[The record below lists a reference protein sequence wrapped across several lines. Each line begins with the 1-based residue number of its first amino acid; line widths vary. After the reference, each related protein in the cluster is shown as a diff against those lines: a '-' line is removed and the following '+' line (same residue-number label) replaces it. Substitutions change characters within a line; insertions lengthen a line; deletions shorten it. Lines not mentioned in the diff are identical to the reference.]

1 VTQTPRDAAAEGPA
15 NRVRRTA
22 VVTGAA
28 SGLGQVMAEHLAATG
43 HDVAVCD
50 LVPCPDTVEMVRA
63 HGRRVVSAIADV
75 SSPADVSAFAR
86 SVHAELGPVGVLVN
100 NVGISPYRPFLEIGL
115 EEWRTVMR
123 VNLDS
128 LFLVTQAFLPDMIT
142 DGAGR
147 VVCLTSSVLWDP
159 QSTQMSHYSTSKGGV
174 WAFARSLAG
183 EFGRHG
189 ITVNALAP
197 GLVQT
202 PSLRERVPPER
213 WADVA
218 ERQAVQR
225 TLVPDDVL
233 AALDFL
239 VSDAA
244 AAVTGTTV
252 PVNGG
257 RVWL

>member
-1 VTQTPRDAAAEGPA
+1 MTVAPA
-15 NRVRRTA
+15 SRVRRTA

-43 HDVAVCD
+43 HDVALCD
-50 LVPCPDTVEMVRA
+50 LVPCTETAERVRA
-63 HGRRVVSAIADV
+63 HGRRAAHAVADV
-75 SSPADVSAFAR
+75 SSPTDVAAFADV
-86 SVHAELGPVGVLVN
+86 VHAELGPVGVLVN

-115 EEWRTVMR
+115 EEWRSVMR

-128 LFLVTQAFLPDMIT
+128 LLLVTQAFLPDMLAA
-142 DGAGR
+142 GAGR
-147 VVCLTSSVLWDP
+147 VVCLTSSVVWDP
-159 QSTQMSHYSTSKGGV
+159 QSTQMAHYATSKGGV
-174 WAFARSLAG
+174 WAFTRSLAG
-183 EFGRHG
+183 EFGPRG
-189 ITVNALAP
+189 VTVNALAP

-202 PSLRERVPPER
+202 PLLRERVPAER
-213 WADVA
+213 WDDVA
-218 ERQAVQR
+218 TRQAVRR
-225 TLVPDDVL
+225 TLVPDDLL

-257 RVWL
+257 RVWM

>member
-1 VTQTPRDAAAEGPA
+1 
-15 NRVRRTA
+15 VRRTA

-50 LVPCPDTVEMVRA
+50 LVPCTETVGRIRA
-63 HGRRVVSAIADV
+63 HGRRTVTAIADV
-75 SSPADVSAFAR
+75 SSPGEVSAFADA
-86 SVHAELGPVGVLVN
+86 VHAELGPVGVLVN

-115 EEWRTVMR
+115 EEWRSVMR

-128 LFLVTQAFLPDMIT
+128 LLLVTQAFLPDMVAE
-142 DGAGR
+142 GAGR
-147 VVCLTSSVLWDP
+147 VVCLTSSVVWDP
-159 QSTQMSHYSTSKGGV
+159 QSTAMSHYATSKGGV
-174 WAFARSLAG
+174 WAFTRSLAG

-189 ITVNALAP
+189 VTVNALAP
-197 GLVQT
+197 GLVAT
-202 PSLRERVPPER
+202 PLLRERVLPER
-213 WADVA
+213 WHQVAD
-218 ERQAVQR
+218 RQAVRR
-225 TLVPDDVL
+225 TLQPDDLL

-239 VSDAA
+239 VSDGA
-244 AAVTGTTV
+244 AAVTGTAV

>member
-1 VTQTPRDAAAEGPA
+1 MSGAAQ
-15 NRVRRTA
+15 VRRTA

-28 SGLGQVMAEHLAATG
+28 SGLGQVMAERLAATG

-50 LVPCPDTVEMVRA
+50 LVSCAETADRVRA
-63 HGRRVVSAIADV
+63 HGRRVAHAVADV
-75 SSPADVSAFAR
+75 ASPDDVAAFADV
-86 SVHAELGPVGVLVN
+86 VHAELGPVGVLVN

-115 EEWRTVMR
+115 EEWRSVMR

-128 LFLVTQAFLPDMIT
+128 LLLVTQAFLPDMV
-142 DGAGR
+142 DAGAGR
-147 VVCLTSSVLWDP
+147 VVCLTSSVVWDP
-159 QSTQMSHYSTSKGGV
+159 QSTEMAHYATSKGGV

-183 EFGRHG
+183 EFGPYG
-189 ITVNALAP
+189 VTVNALAP

-202 PSLRERVPPER
+202 PLLRERVPEQR
-213 WADVA
+213 WDDVA
-218 ERQAVQR
+218 ARQAVRR
-225 TLVPDDVL
+225 TLVPEDLL

-239 VSDAA
+239 VSDGAGG
-244 AAVTGTTV
+244 VTGTTL

>member
-1 VTQTPRDAAAEGPA
+1 VTGAAQ
-15 NRVRRTA
+15 VRRTA

-28 SGLGQVMAEHLAATG
+28 SGLGQAMAERLAATG

-50 LVPCPDTVEMVRA
+50 LVPCTETVDRIRA
-63 HGRRVVSAIADV
+63 QGRRAAQAVADV
-75 SSPADVSAFAR
+75 SSPEQVAAFAER
-86 SVHAELGPVGVLVN
+86 THAELGPVGVLVN
-100 NVGISPYRPFLEIGL
+100 NVGISPYRPFLEIEL
-115 EEWRTVMR
+115 DEWRSVMR

-128 LFLVTQAFLPDMIT
+128 LLLVTQAFLPDMV
-142 DGAGR
+142 DAGAGR
-147 VVCLTSSVLWDP
+147 IVCLTSSVVWDP
-159 QSTQMSHYSTSKGGV
+159 QSTHMTHYATSKGGV

-183 EFGRHG
+183 EFGPHG
-189 ITVNALAP
+189 VTVNALAP

-202 PSLRERVPPER
+202 PVLRERVPEQR
-213 WADVA
+213 WEDVA
-218 ERQAVQR
+218 ARQAVRR
-225 TLVPDDVL
+225 TLVPEDLL

-244 AAVTGTTV
+244 GGVTGTTV

>member
-1 VTQTPRDAAAEGPA
+1 MTL
-15 NRVRRTA
+15 RRTA

-50 LVPCPDTVEMVRA
+50 LVPCTETAERIRA
-63 HGRRVVSAIADV
+63 HGRRAAHAVADV
-75 SSPADVSAFAR
+75 SSPDDVAAFAGVVR
-86 SVHAELGPVGVLVN
+86 AELGPVGVLVN

-115 EEWRTVMR
+115 EEWRSVMR

-128 LFLVTQAFLPDMIT
+128 LLLVTQAFLPDMLEA
-142 DGAGR
+142 GAGR
-147 VVCLTSSVLWDP
+147 VVCLTSSVVWDP
-159 QSTQMSHYSTSKGGV
+159 QSTQMSHYATSKGGV
-174 WAFARSLAG
+174 WAFTRSLAG
-183 EFGRHG
+183 EFGPRG
-189 ITVNALAP
+189 VTVNALAP

-202 PSLRERVPPER
+202 PLLRERVPPDR
-213 WADVA
+213 WDDVA
-218 ERQAVQR
+218 TRQAVRR
-225 TLVPDDVL
+225 TLVPDDLL

-244 AAVTGTTV
+244 GAVTGTTV

>member
-1 VTQTPRDAAAEGPA
+1 VTL
-15 NRVRRTA
+15 RRTA

-50 LVPCPDTVEMVRA
+50 LVPCTETAQRIRA
-63 HGRRVVSAIADV
+63 HGRRAAHAVTDV
-75 SSPADVSAFAR
+75 SSPDDVAAFADV
-86 SVHAELGPVGVLVN
+86 VHAGLGPVGVLVN

-115 EEWRTVMR
+115 EEWRSVMR

-128 LFLVTQAFLPDMIT
+128 LLLVTQAFLPDMLEA
-142 DGAGR
+142 GAGR
-147 VVCLTSSVLWDP
+147 VVCLTSSVVWDP
-159 QSTQMSHYSTSKGGV
+159 QSTQMSHYATSKGGV
-174 WAFARSLAG
+174 WAFTRSLAG
-183 EFGRHG
+183 EFGPRG
-189 ITVNALAP
+189 VTVNALAP

-202 PSLRERVPPER
+202 PLLRERVPPER
-213 WADVA
+213 WDDVA
-218 ERQAVQR
+218 TRQAVRR
-225 TLVPDDVL
+225 TLVPDDLL

-244 AAVTGTTV
+244 GAVTGTTV

>member
-1 VTQTPRDAAAEGPA
+1 MT
-15 NRVRRTA
+15 RVRRTA

-50 LVPCPDTVEMVRA
+50 LVPCADTVERVRTQ
-63 HGRRVVSAIADV
+63 GRRAVSATADV
-75 SSPADVSAFAR
+75 SSPEEVSAFADA
-86 SVHAELGPVGVLVN
+86 VHTELGPVGVLVN

-115 EEWRTVMR
+115 DEWRAVMR

-128 LFLVTQAFLPDMIT
+128 LFLVTQAFLPDMVA

-147 VVCLTSSVLWDP
+147 VVCLTSSVVWDP
-159 QSTQMSHYSTSKGGV
+159 QSTQMAHYATSKGGV
-174 WAFARSLAG
+174 WGFTRSLAG
-183 EFGRHG
+183 ELGSRG
-189 ITVNALAP
+189 VTVNALAP

-202 PSLRERVPPER
+202 PLLRDRVPAER
-213 WADVA
+213 WDDVA
-218 ERQAVQR
+218 RRQAVPR
-225 TLVPDDVL
+225 TLQPDDLL

-239 VSDAA
+239 VSDGAA
-244 AAVTGTTV
+244 TVTGTTV

>member
-1 VTQTPRDAAAEGPA
+1 VTGAVA
-15 NRVRRTA
+15 NPVRRTA

-50 LVPCPDTVEMVRA
+50 LVPCTETADRIRMQ
-63 HGRRVVSAIADV
+63 GRRVAQAVADV
-75 SSPADVSAFAR
+75 SSPEDVADFADV
-86 SVHAELGPVGVLVN
+86 VHAELGPVGVLVN

-115 EEWRTVMR
+115 EEWRSVMR

-128 LFLVTQAFLPDMIT
+128 LLLVTQAFLPDMLEA
-142 DGAGR
+142 GAGR
-147 VVCLTSSVLWDP
+147 VICLTSSVVWDP
-159 QSTQMSHYSTSKGGV
+159 QSTQMSHYATSKGGV
-174 WAFARSLAG
+174 WAFTRSLAG
-183 EFGRHG
+183 EFGPRG
-189 ITVNALAP
+189 VTVNALAP

-202 PSLRERVPPER
+202 PLLRERVPAER
-213 WADVA
+213 WDDVA
-218 ERQAVQR
+218 TRQAVRR
-225 TLVPDDVL
+225 TLVPDDLL

-244 AAVTGTTV
+244 GAVTGTTV

-257 RVWL
+257 RVWV

>member
-1 VTQTPRDAAAEGPA
+1 VS
-15 NRVRRTA
+15 RVRRTA

-50 LVPCPDTVEMVRA
+50 LVPCTDTAERIRA
-63 HGRRVVSAIADV
+63 QGRRAAHAVADV
-75 SSPADVSAFAR
+75 SSPEDVAAFAEA
-86 SVHAELGPVGVLVN
+86 VHAELGPVGVLVN

-115 EEWRTVMR
+115 EEWRSVMR

-128 LFLVTQAFLPDMIT
+128 LLLVTQAFLPDML
-142 DGAGR
+142 DAGAGR
-147 VVCLTSSVLWDP
+147 VVCLTSSVVWDP
-159 QSTQMSHYSTSKGGV
+159 QSTDMSHYATSKGGV
-174 WAFARSLAG
+174 WAFTRSLAG
-183 EFGRHG
+183 EFGSRG
-189 ITVNALAP
+189 VTVNALAP

-202 PSLRERVPPER
+202 PLLRDRVPAEH
-213 WADVA
+213 WDDVA
-218 ERQAVQR
+218 ARQAVRR
-225 TLVPDDVL
+225 TLVPDDLL

-239 VSDAA
+239 VLDAA
-244 AAVTGTTV
+244 GAVTGTTV